1 MAIPLAP
8 ALARGHDQRVL
19 SPEGPRWAAVA
30 VCAIALAPVL
40 SGCSLLGHGDGS
52 GTSVFD
58 VKAGQCFAAPTA
70 VKAQISHV
78 DRVSCA
84 GPHDREVYATV
95 SYPSASGSGG
105 SSAKGDYPGDSAVAS
120 FAQGAC
126 AQRFGSYVGVSYLD
140 SSLFFT
146 YLAPSARSW
155 QDDDRTVLCFVTAAG
170 RQLKGSVKGSKQ

>member
-1 MAIPLAP
+1 M
-8 ALARGHDQRVL
+8 L
-19 SPEGPRWAAVA
+19 SPEGLRWVAVA
-30 VCAIALAPVL
+30 ASAVALAPL
-40 SGCSLLGHGDGS
+40 LTGCSFLGHGGGS

-58 VKAGQCFAAPTA
+58 VKAGQCFAAPTE
-70 VKAQISHV
+70 VKAQISDV
-78 DRVSCA
+78 NRVGCTQ
-84 GPHDREVYATV
+84 PHDQEAYAAV
-95 SYPSASGSGG
+95 SYPSASASGG
-105 SSAKGDYPGDSAVAS
+105 AAASSDYPGDSAVAA

-126 AQRFGSYVGVSYLD
+126 AQKFSSYVGVSYLD

>member
-1 MAIPLAP
+1 M
-8 ALARGHDQRVL
+8 L
-19 SPEGPRWAAVA
+19 SPVGRRWAAVA
-30 VCAIALAPVL
+30 VGVVALTPALA
-40 SGCSLLGHGDGS
+40 GCGFLGHGDGS

-58 VKAGQCFAAPTA
+58 VTAGECFAAPTE

-78 DRVSCA
+78 DRVGCA
-84 GPHDREVYATV
+84 QPHDREVYAAV
-95 SYPSASGSGG
+95 PYPSKSASAGSA
-105 SSAKGDYPGDSAVAS
+105 SSGDYPGDSAVAA

-170 RQLKGSVKGSKQ
+170 RQLKGSVKGSRQ

>member
-1 MAIPLAP
+1 MLTAC
-8 ALARGHDQRVL
+8 G
-19 SPEGPRWAAVA
+19 WW
-30 VCAIALAPVL
+30 
-40 SGCSLLGHGDGS
+40 GHGEGS

-58 VKAGQCFAAPTA
+58 VKAGECFAAPTE

-84 GPHDREVYATV
+84 QPHDREVYATV

-105 SSAKGDYPGDSAVAS
+105 SSSKGDYPGDSAVAS